1 MKECAQCGTPN
12 PEEALFCLACGTR
25 FLAAS
30 PRRPEEQESSVA
42 NLRAAV
48 ERMVA
53 QRIADE
59 RAGLAPP
66 AGPSPAPP
74 APPGRPH
81 AVPVSRAPPASRPQA
96 FPASRAPPAS
106 RPQAFQPLDGLVQP
120 PGRNDFRLI
129 FMQHDGSDGTSYHMR
144 GDQIDI
150 GRTEGDLLFE
160 DPYLSPRHVR
170 IVSGPEG
177 QILNDLQSQ
186 NGVYIRLR
194 AGAQLR
200 DGDFILVGRQ
210 VLKFEI
216 VPDYERD
223 LRPATHH
230 NVVQFGTVA
239 ALPWGRLRQMGP
251 TGISHDVFHFGQDQ
265 IVIGRE
271 QGDIVFSDD
280 HFMSRRH
287 AHLSRQG
294 RAVQLDDL
302 GSSNGTFIRLRDEHL
317 LVPGDVI
324 RLGNVLLRFEH
335 V

>member
-1 MKECAQCGTPN
+1 MKECAQCATQN
-12 PEEALFCLACGTR
+12 PDEALFCLACGTR
-25 FLAAS
+25 LLVAA
-30 PRRPEEQESSVA
+30 PRRPEVQESSVA

-59 RAGLAPP
+59 RLGQEPPAAPP
-66 AGPSPAPP
+66 PASPA
-74 APPGRPH
+74 A
-81 AVPVSRAPPASRPQA
+81 PASRPQA
-96 FPASRAPPAS
+96 VPASPAAPAS
-106 RPQAFQPLDGLVQP
+106 RPQAVLPSDAAVQLP
-120 PGRNDFRLI
+120 VRNDFRLI
-129 FMQHDGSDGTSYHMR
+129 FVQHDGADGTSYHMR
-144 GDQIDI
+144 GNQIDI

-170 IVSGPEG
+170 IVSGPDG
-177 QILNDLQSQ
+177 QILNDLESR
-186 NGVYIRLR
+186 NGVYLRLR

-200 DGDFILVGRQ
+200 DGDFILIGRQ

-216 VPDYERD
+216 VPDYERE

-239 ALPWGRLRQMGP
+239 AAPWARLRQMGP
-251 TGISHDVFHFGQDQ
+251 TGVCHDVFHFGPDQ

-280 HFMSRRH
+280 KFMSRRH
-287 AHLSRQG
+287 AYLSRQG
-294 RAVQLDDL
+294 RAGQLEDL
-302 GSSNGTFIRLRDEHL
+302 GSSNGTFIRLREEHL

-324 RLGNVLLRFEH
+324 RMGNVLLRFEH
-335 V
+335 A